1 MKRSFGAAAAVVAA
15 AGLTWAAVS
24 SQAVNS
30 TCPLKQGQSVKPN
43 ITSTYKGK
51 TVAFCCNNCKGQFD
65 ANPEK
70 FVANIPELAGPQP
83 PTSLGS
89 VDEALKAGRLAVIA
103 FLDYSQRSD
112 LFEKKVLADPLL
124 ADAFSKVAYVKV
136 NFKKDSEDAKKWKV
150 TSAPTLLLV
159 DAAHGEPRELKRLAG
174 GSPVSIK
181 KEIETA
187 LKKVEA
193 GDGK

>member
-1 MKRSFGAAAAVVAA
+1 
-15 AGLTWAAVS
+15 
-24 SQAVNS
+24 
-30 TCPLKQGQSVKPN
+30 
-43 ITSTYKGK
+43 
-51 TVAFCCNNCKGQFD
+51 
-65 ANPEK
+65 
-70 FVANIPELAGPQP
+70 
-83 PTSLGS
+83 
-89 VDEALKAGRLAVIA
+89 VIA